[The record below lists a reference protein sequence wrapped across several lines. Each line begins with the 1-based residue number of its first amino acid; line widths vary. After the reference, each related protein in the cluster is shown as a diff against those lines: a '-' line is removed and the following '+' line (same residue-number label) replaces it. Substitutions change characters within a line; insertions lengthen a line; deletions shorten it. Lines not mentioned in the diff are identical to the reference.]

1 MKNFRTMKA
10 ILASGSIIILL
21 LAFTACNKNKDN
33 SSETTVK
40 NNTADLQKDSQKS
53 DNNGENIKTDTG
65 QKQVEKADNSRS
77 SGGIE
82 FTKKELDTDTKIDF
96 NTPWKNSENNTYS
109 ATIEGKGEEA
119 LEEGQGKI
127 IVKGNNKVYSFELVN
142 NSQKSPK
149 SIEWA
154 DDENLLVVVGMSMG
168 TVSKGGNLYMLNVNT
183 GKVFLV
189 VDTPSDK
196 QQVMSVQKNGNKLNL
211 KVNVYD
217 DDVYNKSHIEN
228 WVIDPFDSTLNSNM
242 KVRDSS
248 GKLILEI

>member
-1 MKNFRTMKA
+1 MKSFKMVKSISIGVLFL
-10 ILASGSIIILL
+10 ILALG
-21 LAFTACNKNKDN
+21 FTAC
-33 SSETTVK
+33 SK
-40 NNTADLQKDSQKS
+40 NNTSTSQVPSDNNSADSQKS
-53 DNNGENIKTDTG
+53 TQKSSSETKDKKEEVKQEEVNTKVKT
-65 QKQVEKADNSRS
+65 

-82 FTKKELDTDTKIDF
+82 FTKKELDSNTKVEF
-96 NTPWKNSENNTYS
+96 NTPWESSEGGTYS

-119 LEEGQGKI
+119 IEEGQGKI
-127 IVKGNNKVYSFELVN
+127 ILKGNDKVYSFELIN

-154 DDENLLVVVGMSMG
+154 DDENLLVVIGMSMG

-189 VDTPSDK
+189 LDTPSDK
-196 QQVMSVQKNGNKLNL
+196 QQVMSAEKNGNKLNL

-228 WVIDPFDSTLNSNM
+228 WVIEPFDPSLNSDM

-248 GKLILEI
+248 GKLISEI

>member
-1 MKNFRTMKA
+1 MKRFKPVKN
-10 ILASGSIIILL
+10 ILIGAFIVILVL
-21 LAFTACNKNKDN
+21 GFAACNKSNTNGSQITSDN
-33 SSETTVK
+33 NV
-40 NNTADLQKDSQKS
+40 ADSQKS
-53 DNNGENIKTDTG
+53 TQKSNSEIKEKQEKTQQNELNTKIKT
-65 QKQVEKADNSRS
+65 

-82 FTKKELDTDTKIDF
+82 FAKKELDSNTKIDF
-96 NTPWKNSENNTYS
+96 NTQWKNSENNTYS

-127 IVKGNNKVYSFELVN
+127 IVKGNNKIYSFGLVN

-154 DDENLLVVVGMSMG
+154 DDENLMVVIGMSMG

-183 GKVFLV
+183 EKVFLV
-189 VDTPSDK
+189 LDTPSDK
-196 QQVMSVQKNGNKLNL
+196 QQVMSVQKNGNKLDI

-228 WVIDPFDSTLNSNM
+228 WVIDPFDSTLNSDM
-242 KVRDSS
+242 KVKDSS